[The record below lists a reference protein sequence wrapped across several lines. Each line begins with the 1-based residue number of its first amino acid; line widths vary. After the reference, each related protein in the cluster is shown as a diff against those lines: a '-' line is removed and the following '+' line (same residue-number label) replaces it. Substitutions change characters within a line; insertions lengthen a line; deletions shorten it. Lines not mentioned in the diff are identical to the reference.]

1 MTSTEL
7 PLSRLTIE
15 RGWIV
20 GVAVTAILLGLI
32 ATVFPG
38 AVLLTVAI
46 VFGINLIISGFFQL
60 IVAFT
65 ADRFPGRVRWLYGVL
80 GGLVAVAGILCLSN
94 PFRSLSIL
102 GVVIGLGWILNGLA
116 SIVGGTLGEQGGPRW
131 LSIASGTVWIVAGL
145 LVVIIPVAGLAS
157 FVLVAGILLV
167 VIGVSTLLLLT
178 RSHRAPTTPSARE
191 TAR

>member
-1 MTSTEL
+1 MTSTDL
-7 PLSRLTIE
+7 PVSRLTIE

-46 VFGINLIISGFFQL
+46 LFGINLIIGGFFHL

-80 GGLVAVAGILCLSN
+80 GGLVVVAGILCLSN
-94 PFRSLSIL
+94 PFRSLAVL
-102 GVVIGLGWILNGLA
+102 GVVIGLGWMLGGVA
-116 SIVGGTLGEQGGPRW
+116 SIVGGTMGETAGPRW
-131 LSIASGTVWIVAGL
+131 LSIATGIVWIVGGL
-145 LVVIIPVAGLAS
+145 LVIIIPVAGLAS

-167 VIGVSTLLLLT
+167 IIGVSTLLLLT
-178 RSHRAPTTPSARE
+178 RTRRNLVASSSGIS
-191 TAR
+191 

>member
-1 MTSTEL
+1 MTSTDL
-7 PLSRLTIE
+7 PVSRLTIE

-46 VFGINLIISGFFQL
+46 LFGINLIIGGFFHL
-60 IVAFT
+60 ILAFT

-80 GGLVAVAGILCLSN
+80 GGLVVVAGILCLSN
-94 PFRSLSIL
+94 PFRSLAVL
-102 GVVIGLGWILNGLA
+102 GVVIGLGWMLGGVA
-116 SIVGGTLGEQGGPRW
+116 SIVGGTMGETAGPRW
-131 LSIASGTVWIVAGL
+131 LSIATGIVWIVGGL
-145 LVVIIPVAGLAS
+145 LVIIIPVAGLAS

-167 VIGVSTLLLLT
+167 IIGVSTLLLLT
-178 RSHRAPTTPSARE
+178 RTRRNLVASSSGIS
-191 TAR
+191 

>member
-1 MTSTEL
+1 MTSTDL
-7 PLSRLTIE
+7 PVSRLTIE
-15 RGWIV
+15 RSWIV

-46 VFGINLIISGFFQL
+46 LFGINLIIGGFFHL

-80 GGLVAVAGILCLSN
+80 GGLVVVAGILCLSN
-94 PFRSLSIL
+94 PFRSLAVL
-102 GVVIGLGWILNGLA
+102 GVVIGLGWMLGGVA
-116 SIVGGTLGEQGGPRW
+116 SIVGGTMGETAGPRW
-131 LSIASGTVWIVAGL
+131 LSIATGIVWIVGGL
-145 LVVIIPVAGLAS
+145 LVIIIPVAGLAS

-167 VIGVSTLLLLT
+167 IIGVSTLLLLT
-178 RSHRAPTTPSARE
+178 RTRRNPVASSSGIS
-191 TAR
+191 

>member
-1 MTSTEL
+1 MTSTDL
-7 PLSRLTIE
+7 PVSRLTIE
-15 RGWIV
+15 RSWIV

-46 VFGINLIISGFFQL
+46 LFGINLIIGGFFHL

-80 GGLVAVAGILCLSN
+80 GGLVVVAGILCLSN
-94 PFRSLSIL
+94 PFRSLAVL
-102 GVVIGLGWILNGLA
+102 GVVIGLGWMLGGVA
-116 SIVGGTLGEQGGPRW
+116 SIVGGTMGETAGPRW
-131 LSIASGTVWIVAGL
+131 LSIATGIVWIVGGL
-145 LVVIIPVAGLAS
+145 LVIIIPVAGLAS

-167 VIGVSTLLLLT
+167 IIGVSTLLLLT
-178 RSHRAPTTPSARE
+178 RTRRNLVASSSGIS
-191 TAR
+191 

>member
-1 MTSTEL
+1 MTSTDL
-7 PLSRLTIE
+7 PVSRLTIE
-15 RGWIV
+15 RSWIV

-46 VFGINLIISGFFQL
+46 LFGINLIIGGFFHL

-80 GGLVAVAGILCLSN
+80 GGLVVVAGILCLSN
-94 PFRSLSIL
+94 PFRSLAVL
-102 GVVIGLGWILNGLA
+102 GVVIGLGWMLGGVA
-116 SIVGGTLGEQGGPRW
+116 SIVGGTMGETAGPRW
-131 LSIASGTVWIVAGL
+131 LSIATGIVWIVGGL
-145 LVVIIPVAGLAS
+145 LVIIIPVAGLAS

-167 VIGVSTLLLLT
+167 IIGVSTLLLLT
-178 RSHRAPTTPSARE
+178 RTRRNLLASSSGIS
-191 TAR
+191 

>member
-1 MTSTEL
+1 MTSTDL
-7 PLSRLTIE
+7 PVSRLSIE
-15 RGWIV
+15 RSWIV

-46 VFGINLIISGFFQL
+46 LFGINLIIGGFFHL

-80 GGLVAVAGILCLSN
+80 GGLVVVAGILCLSN
-94 PFRSLSIL
+94 PFRSLAVL
-102 GVVIGLGWILNGLA
+102 GVVIGLGWMLGGVA
-116 SIVGGTLGEQGGPRW
+116 SIVGGTMGETAGPRW
-131 LSIASGTVWIVAGL
+131 LSIATGIVWIVGGL
-145 LVVIIPVAGLAS
+145 LVIIIPVAGLAS

-167 VIGVSTLLLLT
+167 IIGVSTLLLLT
-178 RSHRAPTTPSARE
+178 RSRRTPTASSSGIS
-191 TAR
+191 

>member
-7 PLSRLTIE
+7 PVSRLTIE
-15 RGWIV
+15 RSWIV

-46 VFGINLIISGFFQL
+46 VFGISLIVSGFFQL

-65 ADRFPGRVRWLYGVL
+65 AERFPGRVRWLYGVL
-80 GGLVAVAGILCLSN
+80 GGLVVIAGILCLSN
-94 PFRSLSIL
+94 PFRSLSVL
-102 GVVIGLGWILNGLA
+102 GVVIGLGWMLNGVA
-116 SIVGGTLGEQGGPRW
+116 SIVGGTIGEKGGPRW
-131 LSIASGTVWIVAGL
+131 LSIASGIVWIVGGL

-157 FVLVAGILLV
+157 FVLVSGILLV
-167 VIGVSTLLLLT
+167 IIGAATLLLLT
-178 RSHRAPTTPSARE
+178 RSRRASTAEAAPVRTP
-191 TAR
+191 